1 MERRNLIIIKEEQT
15 ENSVI
20 VISVTVTFVKLIL
33 AGLNSE
39 ELTLA
44 HSSLL
49 VLIWDKPITAKL
61 TLVVLINQLPQSI
74 HSVELTLY

>member
-49 VLIWDKPITAKL
+49 VLI
-61 TLVVLINQLPQSI
+61 
-74 HSVELTLY
+74 